1 MDNGDPERI
10 KNNKECR
17 NSKKVMPKK
26 KKKDAPQ
33 LWKNIFSIIEKLKR
47 YMTFHAQLVGKFPIY
62 P

>member
-26 KKKDAPQ
+26 KKKT
-33 LWKNIFSIIEKLKR
+33 LLSCEK
-47 YMTFHAQLVGKFPIY
+47 IY
-62 P
+62 FL